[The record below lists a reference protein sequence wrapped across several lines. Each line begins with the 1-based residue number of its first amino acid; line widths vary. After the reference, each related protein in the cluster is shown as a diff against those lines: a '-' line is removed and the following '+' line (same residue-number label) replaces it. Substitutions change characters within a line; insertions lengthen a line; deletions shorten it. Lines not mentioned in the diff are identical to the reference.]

1 MILSE
6 IFHKFHSKYYVYAL
20 FNPKTGFLFFN
31 LTSYAGRFHSKQIY
45 KQEMKRG
52 HILLDLDKLLMF
64 GMAGSGKTCSL
75 AALLGLAP
83 PDIRCSTPL
92 MKRPIEVVFMDVDG
106 EKRWTI
112 RTAEQLQDKIA
123 EVIRSRIPQQ
133 QIVAQ
138 SSGGPAS
145 PNQQPL
151 PVDSVYRLHR
161 SSHKHT
167 TRT

>member
-1 MILSE
+1 
-6 IFHKFHSKYYVYAL
+6 
-20 FNPKTGFLFFN
+20 
-31 LTSYAGRFHSKQIY
+31 
-45 KQEMKRG
+45 MKRG

-83 PDIRCSTPL
+83 PDIRRSTPL

-112 RTAEQLQDKIA
+112 RTADELQDKIA
-123 EVIRSRIPQQ
+123 EVIRSRFPQQ
-133 QIVAQ
+133 QTVAQ

-145 PNQQPL
+145 PDQQPL
-151 PVDSVYRLHR
+151 
-161 SSHKHT
+161 HT
-167 TRT
+167 TASQSAQPTLEKTNSSTSEAAGKSTASSEEKPRAREQQEAGFPAAVKYSG